1 MTNNFEHFSSA
12 ELEELRKVFY
22 SQAYEIVENLQE
34 ALLKLENDI
43 EDAVALKTIK
53 RYVHTLKGDS
63 NSFSLTSIG
72 TLCHSMEDILSLIM
86 DNSQSANHEAVDLL
100 LNCVEIINRLLLE
113 SEAGSN
119 GTGIEEI
126 TEKIATFK
134 MGSYGRPETHDKA
147 AKTTHTEYQ
156 RLQIENSLK
165 NGLNVFNV
173 EIVFDPGCGEKS
185 VGALMAA
192 QRLNSLG
199 EVIQSLPDIESGDF
213 GQAERMNIL
222 FSTKL
227 AGEEVKRDAFIAGV
241 TLEINITPYNNTFRH
256 AELVSASNNNSG
268 YETLNQVQGDNKK
281 IFQQPVKS
289 EMLRIEVSKV
299 DRIINLVGELII
311 GRSMIDQI
319 AKDIENGN
327 LTNDITARIFTANSY
342 MERIVS
348 DLQKGVMKM
357 RMVPI
362 NNVFRRFPKVV
373 RDLSM
378 EKGKK
383 VRLDIRGRETELDK
397 GIVDVLGEP
406 LSHIIRNSIDHG
418 IEESASRKSAG
429 KPEEATIS
437 MRAYHEA
444 SHIVIE
450 VEDDGRGLDVTRIK
464 EKAVERGFFTG
475 DEADKLSDK
484 DAFNLIFISGLS
496 TSETISETSG
506 RGVGM
511 DVVKSA
517 VEGMKGTVE
526 VESTAGQGT
535 KFVLRLP
542 LTLAVIKALLFE
554 VGEKLYAIPISVIA
568 EVTRVLSKDLVTVDG
583 RDTLMLSDKIISM
596 IHLRK
601 LLGTG
606 PIKSDY
612 DSKRFAL
619 TFNIGGGSIGLLI
632 DRLAGQQE
640 LVIKAVDECYA
651 QSGLVSGAS
660 ILGDGRVVLI
670 LNAPAIYKKAV
681 EDERKRMVAV

>member
-1 MTNNFEHFSSA
+1 MTGNFEHFSSA
-12 ELEELRKVFY
+12 EFEELRKVFY

-34 ALLKLENDI
+34 SLLKLENDI
-43 EDAVALKTIK
+43 EDASALKTIK
-53 RYVHTLKGDS
+53 RCVHTLKGDS

-113 SEAGSN
+113 SESGSN

-126 TEKIATFK
+126 TEKIETFK
-134 MGSYGRPETHDKA
+134 TGNYGRPEAHDKA

-192 QRLNSLG
+192 QRLNSMG

-213 GQAERMNIL
+213 AQAERMNIL

-227 AGEEVKRDAFIAGV
+227 AGEEVERDAFIAGI
-241 TLEINITPYNNTFRH
+241 TYELNI
-256 AELVSASNNNSG
+256 SNFKENSG
-268 YETLNQVQGDNKK
+268 ISTAPCSEPGTPNSKM
-281 IFQQPVKS
+281 KS

-311 GRSMIDQI
+311 GRSMMDQI
-319 AKDIENGN
+319 TKDIENGN
-327 LTNDITARIFTANSY
+327 LTNDMTARIFTANSY
-342 MERIVS
+342 MERTVS

-383 VRLDIRGRETELDK
+383 VRLDIRGSETELDK

-429 KPEEATIS
+429 KPEEATIT

-450 VEDDGRGLDVTRIK
+450 VADDGRGLDVTRIK

-484 DAFNLIFISGLS
+484 DAFNLIFLSGLS

-517 VEGMKGTVE
+517 IEGMKGTVE

-568 EVTRVLSKDLVTVDG
+568 EVTRVLGKDLVTLDG
-583 RDTLMLSDKIISM
+583 RDTLMLRDKIISM

-601 LLGTG
+601 LFGT
-606 PIKSDY
+606 SLSTADS

-640 LVIKAVDECYA
+640 LVIKAVDDCYA

-681 EDERKRMVAV
+681 EDERKRMTAV

>member
-1 MTNNFEHFSSA
+1 MTINFEHFSST

-34 ALLKLENDI
+34 SLLKLENDI
-43 EDAVALKTIK
+43 EDAAALKTIK

-119 GTGIEEI
+119 GTRIEEI
-126 TEKIATFK
+126 TEKIETFK
-134 MGSYGRPETHDKA
+134 MGNYGRPETHDKA
-147 AKTTHTEYQ
+147 AKITHTEYQ

-173 EIVFDPGCGEKS
+173 EIVFDPGCGEKN

-192 QRLNSLG
+192 QRLNSMG

-227 AGEEVKRDAFIAGV
+227 AGEEVKRDAFIAGI
-241 TLEINITPYNNTFRH
+241 TYELNI
-256 AELVSASNNNSG
+256 SNFKENSG
-268 YETLNQVQGDNKK
+268 ISAIPCLEPETPNSKM
-281 IFQQPVKS
+281 KS

-327 LTNDITARIFTANSY
+327 LTNDMTARIFTANSY
-342 MERIVS
+342 MERTVS

-429 KPEEATIS
+429 KPEEATIT

-484 DAFNLIFISGLS
+484 DAFNLIFLSGLS

-517 VEGMKGTVE
+517 IEGMKGTVE
-526 VESTAGQGT
+526 VESTVGKGT
-535 KFVLRLP
+535 RFILRLP

-568 EVTRVLSKDLVTVDG
+568 EVTRVFKKDLVTVDG
-583 RDTLMLSDKIISM
+583 RDTLMLRDKIISM

-601 LLGTG
+601 LFGTG
-606 PIKSDY
+606 LIKNDY

-681 EDERKRMVAV
+681 EDERKRMAAV